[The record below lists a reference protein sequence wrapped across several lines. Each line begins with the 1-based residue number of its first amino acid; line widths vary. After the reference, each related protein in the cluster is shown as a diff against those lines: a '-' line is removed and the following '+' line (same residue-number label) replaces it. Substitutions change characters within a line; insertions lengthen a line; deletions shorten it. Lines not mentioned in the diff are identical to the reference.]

1 MFGHNVKERGFLQ
14 PNGNSERHQSLEKIN
29 MPKEVEDKLVSSGF
43 NGSSTSKVVKGKK
56 GSKRNL
62 KRTNVEEY
70 LEMEMQKSAVPA
82 EEDLELERKLAKK
95 LKVKVGKLRG
105 EDDGINSLF
114 EGIPSIIESLGEEEL
129 PGAEEFSEKS
139 SKRKKC
145 KKKKSLDQGLES
157 DVVGDSSVGA
167 SEPVKICDAYM
178 SEEGTAEAPSR
189 KKCKKRK
196 LPEPGQECDEVGDTA
211 IGASKPVE
219 SCGDEVV
226 SEEVSTK
233 APAAKGHG
241 KYVAPHLRGRSGNES
256 EEYTKIRRHVR
267 GMKSVLFCP

>member
-1 MFGHNVKERGFLQ
+1 V
-14 PNGNSERHQSLEKIN
+14 
-29 MPKEVEDKLVSSGF
+29 
-43 NGSSTSKVVKGKK
+43 
-56 GSKRNL
+56 
-62 KRTNVEEY
+62 
-70 LEMEMQKSAVPA
+70 
-82 EEDLELERKLAKK
+82 
-95 LKVKVGKLRG
+95 
-105 EDDGINSLF
+105 
-114 EGIPSIIESLGEEEL
+114 
-129 PGAEEFSEKS
+129 
-139 SKRKKC
+139 
-145 KKKKSLDQGLES
+145 
-157 DVVGDSSVGA
+157 
-167 SEPVKICDAYM
+167 

-267 GMKSVLFCP
+267 GMKSVLFCLTRLFLPLMLNFYLSLNFLSLTCSRSSE